1 MKKITAFLM
10 MLAMVASFGVY
21 AQEAAPAME
30 EAAPAMEEAA
40 PAAPMEME
48 DDSWMPVVELSATW
62 QSKYMCDGK
71 VVNPH
76 PITAL
81 NAFVGL
87 GGFRLDVWSAIDMTE
102 YNRPDGGS
110 RAYKNNREYR
120 TEEIDYEIG
129 YAYTF
134 ADLLPFSPLTLD
146 IAWKYFQYPR
156 ALFSHDNPL
165 DMTVYLDNL
174 LDPEGAA
181 FLGTG
186 VTFRYDLEHYTWYAW
201 YDVTFGYNFTEKL
214 SASLSSKLYW
224 GTKSKMRAAYGLNRD
239 AISSLLLRAQANYAL
254 CEHLTLNAFLEAGYA
269 IDREVRENWKAS
281 DINNEENFRA
291 GFGVAYAF

>member
-10 MLAMVASFGVY
+10 MLAMVASLGVY

-120 TEEIDYEIG
+120 AEEIDYEIG

-146 IAWKYFQYPR
+146 IAWKYFQ
-156 ALFSHDNPL
+156 
-165 DMTVYLDNL
+165 
-174 LDPEGAA
+174 
-181 FLGTG
+181 
-186 VTFRYDLEHYTWYAW
+186 
-201 YDVTFGYNFTEKL
+201 
-214 SASLSSKLYW
+214 
-224 GTKSKMRAAYGLNRD
+224 
-239 AISSLLLRAQANYAL
+239 
-254 CEHLTLNAFLEAGYA
+254 
-269 IDREVRENWKAS
+269 
-281 DINNEENFRA
+281 
-291 GFGVAYAF
+291 